1 MEGLGE
7 LEWVTNL
14 WEYIEEGKMPTNAE
28 DIYSASLGY
37 LTSEGYK
44 KTWNKPNQ
52 YPLTVE
58 DWDEWGG
65 KVANYLIS
73 NGFTERNFK
82 ILVQQSLGG
91 VFEYSYIIGS
101 ILERNNIRNQWSE
114 SQEDWDSVLD
124 GINELPLC

>member
-14 WEYIEEGKMPTNAE
+14 WEYIEDGKMPTNAE
-28 DIYSASLGY
+28 DIYSASLSY

-44 KTWNKPNQ
+44 RTWNKPNQ

-82 ILVQQSLGG
+82 IPVQQSLGG

>member
-1 MEGLGE
+1 M
-7 LEWVTNL
+7 
-14 WEYIEEGKMPTNAE
+14 
-28 DIYSASLGY
+28 
-37 LTSEGYK
+37 
-44 KTWNKPNQ
+44 
-52 YPLTVE
+52 
-58 DWDEWGG
+58 GG

-124 GINELPLC
+124 AVNGLPLC